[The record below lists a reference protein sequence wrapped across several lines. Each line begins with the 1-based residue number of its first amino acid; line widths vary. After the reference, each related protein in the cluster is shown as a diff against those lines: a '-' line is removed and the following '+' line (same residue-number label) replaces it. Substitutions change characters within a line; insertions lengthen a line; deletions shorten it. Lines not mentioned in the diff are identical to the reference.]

1 MTMTQKLKLCGAC
14 GGKKATAFANE
25 TFTIAGDVVVDGL
38 SGERCDSCGEVYFDT
53 ASQNRYIDAS
63 DAWVLARREEE
74 QKLLASVRK
83 KLKLTQRQASRLT
96 GGGHNAFGRYER
108 GEARPLPAVVNLFK
122 LLDKHPALLDE
133 IR

>member
-1 MTMTQKLKLCGAC
+1 MSSQLKLCGAC
-14 GGKKATAFANE
+14 GGDKATAFTNE
-25 TFTIAGDVVVDGL
+25 TFTIADDVVVHGL
-38 SGERCDSCGEVYFDT
+38 SGERCDSCGEVYFD
-53 ASQNRYIDAS
+53 AESQDRYIDAS

-108 GEARPLPAVVNLFK
+108 GEVRPLPAVVNLFK